1 MCIDENHALNNRR
14 ASESLPSA
22 SPLSGI
28 CDCTKLRIKSNDSGL
43 GGKLKAIQNSFRPIL
58 CSRIRSISHISRA
71 FGHRAQQNSVPQMDR
86 SELCFPIQK
95 ANPRSMPQH
104 QDICSSWAGLRRPSG
119 TSPIEKLHA
128 GHGVAAGR
136 ARLRISARLGCS
148 RPTACPGSTRRPG
161 APPTG
166 VARTGLGVCDRAG
179 PDSDHCHY
187 WPRGSWLPPAGAAD
201 GLPVGGSRRGWALRV
216 RGWVRQPA
224 ATRRGARTHAR
235 THAPMYTRTRAR
247 ARARTHTHTPRDPHT
262 HTHTHTRTPARTR
275 THAHT
280 QHTPRRCAHTINPP
294 RSVVANAH
302 FRAPAVGPYRTV
314 GLWSHKEPHV
324 RELTSVHDLQ
334 PQGTTRDAVDYRA

>member
-1 MCIDENHALNNRR
+1 
-14 ASESLPSA
+14 
-22 SPLSGI
+22 
-28 CDCTKLRIKSNDSGL
+28 
-43 GGKLKAIQNSFRPIL
+43 
-58 CSRIRSISHISRA
+58 
-71 FGHRAQQNSVPQMDR
+71 
-86 SELCFPIQK
+86 
-95 ANPRSMPQH
+95 MPQH

-179 PDSDHCHY
+179 PDSDHCH

-235 THAPMYTRTRAR
+235 THPCTLARAR
-247 ARARTHTHTPRDPHT
+247 ARAHARTHTHTVTRT
-262 HTHTHTRTPARTR
+262 RTHTHTRTHARTR

-280 QHTPRRCAHTINPP
+280 HTTHTVTLRAHNQPP
-294 RSVVANAH
+294 TQRGGQ
-302 FRAPAVGPYRTV
+302 RAFSRAGGRTV
-314 GLWSHKEPHV
+314 SDCGALE
-324 RELTSVHDLQ
+324 
-334 PQGTTRDAVDYRA
+334 PQGTTREGVD